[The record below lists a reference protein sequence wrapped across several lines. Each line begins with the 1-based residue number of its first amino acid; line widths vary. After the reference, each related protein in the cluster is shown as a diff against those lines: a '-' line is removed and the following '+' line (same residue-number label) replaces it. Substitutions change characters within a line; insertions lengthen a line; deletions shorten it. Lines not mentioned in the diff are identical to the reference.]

1 MEKLPSF
8 LNQQVQGQYWKEEGV
23 KAWNVKDYKRAIKL
37 LNLSLQFPNSHDLS
51 YLVNNYL
58 AGAYFET
65 KQYSKAVEKGREC
78 FKLKPTKSQ
87 VRLTNSPSKNNC
99 VRRWRTFSVFVSF
112 SRFLVWYFPRVP
124 PSILFEFQGFDGL
137 ANWLFASISCG
148 RSLAMVVKDIPS
160 YHALVL
166 RAQSTEMFLSSQL
179 ELTSVHFSKVSST
192 M

>member
-1 MEKLPSF
+1 M
-8 LNQQVQGQYWKEEGV
+8 

-87 VRLTNSPSKNNC
+87 VQLTNSLVKIIAFDVGERYLFS
-99 VRRWRTFSVFVSF
+99 SVF
-112 SRFLVWYFPRVP
+112 R
-124 PSILFEFQGFDGL
+124 GF
-137 ANWLFASISCG
+137 SCG
-148 RSLAMVVKDIPS
+148 LFHGYR
-160 YHALVL
+160 L
-166 RAQSTEMFLSSQL
+166 RFHLN
-179 ELTSVHFSKVSST
+179 FKVSTDWLTDLSP
-192 M
+192 

>member
-1 MEKLPSF
+1 M
-8 LNQQVQGQYWKEEGV
+8 

-87 VRLTNSPSKNNC
+87 VQLTNSPCKNNC
-99 VRRWRTFSVFVSF
+99 VQRRRRCFFLFFSFFFSFFFFFVFLRGFLRGLFHEYRLRFHLNFKVPTDWL
-112 SRFLVWYFPRVP
+112 SRLP
-124 PSILFEFQGFDGL
+124 PQFHEVNRQP
-137 ANWLFASISCG
+137 W
-148 RSLAMVVKDIPS
+148 
-160 YHALVL
+160 
-166 RAQSTEMFLSSQL
+166 
-179 ELTSVHFSKVSST
+179 
-192 M
+192 

>member
-1 MEKLPSF
+1 M
-8 LNQQVQGQYWKEEGV
+8 

-87 VRLTNSPSKNNC
+87 VQLTNSPCKNNC
-99 VRRWRTFSVFVSF
+99 VQRRRMVFFFFLFFFFFSP
-112 SRFLVWYFPRVP
+112 RFLAWSFPRVP
-124 PSILFEFQGFDGL
+124 ASMPFEFQGFHGL
-137 ANWLFASISCG
+137 AKSPFASISCG
-148 RSLAMVVKDIPS
+148 KSVAMLIKGIPL
-160 YHALVL
+160 YHTLVL
-166 RAQSTEMFLSSQL
+166 SA
-179 ELTSVHFSKVSST
+179 
-192 M
+192 

>member
-1 MEKLPSF
+1 M
-8 LNQQVQGQYWKEEGV
+8 

-87 VRLTNSPSKNNC
+87 VGLTNSLRKSNC
-99 VRRWRTFSVFVSF
+99 VRRWRIFSVFVNF
-112 SRFLVWYFPRVP
+112 R
-124 PSILFEFQGFDGL
+124 GF
-137 ANWLFASISCG
+137 SCG
-148 RSLAMVVKDIPS
+148 IFHVYR
-160 YHALVL
+160 L
-166 RAQSTEMFLSSQL
+166 RFHLS
-179 ELTSVHFSKVSST
+179 FKVSTDWLTGLSPQFRVVDR
-192 M
+192 

>member
-1 MEKLPSF
+1 M
-8 LNQQVQGQYWKEEGV
+8 

-87 VRLTNSPSKNNC
+87 VQLTNSPCKNNC
-99 VRRWRTFSVFVSF
+99 VQRRRRFFLFSFF
-112 SRFLVWYFPRVP
+112 FFLRGFLRG
-124 PSILFEFQGFDGL
+124 LFHEY
-137 ANWLFASISCG
+137 
-148 RSLAMVVKDIPS
+148 R
-160 YHALVL
+160 L
-166 RAQSTEMFLSSQL
+166 RCHLNF
-179 ELTSVHFSKVSST
+179 KVSTDWLSRLSRQFHVVNR
-192 M
+192 